1 MIEAMAC
8 GTPVIAYH
16 GGAVSEVMEQGHTGF
31 IVEGLE
37 DAVDAVL
44 RVPELNRKRCREI
57 FEQRF
62 AATRM
67 AHDYVRVY
75 KRLISSGQNQPLEAQ
90 PQFD

>member
-31 IVEGLE
+31 IVNGLD

-44 RVPELNRKRCREI
+44 RVPELSRKRCREI

-62 AATRM
+62 TATRM
-67 AHDYVRVY
+67 AHDYVQVY
-75 KRLISSGQNQPLEAQ
+75 ERLIDNRRKRQLEART
-90 PQFD
+90 